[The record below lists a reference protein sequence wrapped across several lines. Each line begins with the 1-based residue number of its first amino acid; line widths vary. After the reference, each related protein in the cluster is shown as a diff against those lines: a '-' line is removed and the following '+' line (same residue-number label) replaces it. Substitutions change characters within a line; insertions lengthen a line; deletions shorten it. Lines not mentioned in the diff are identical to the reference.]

1 MTMAADDREEK
12 SMNRIVTVLAMTLAI
27 LASAHPAMAQPAGKM
42 HRIGFLHASDR
53 LTANSR
59 ISPFL
64 QGLRDRGYVEGR
76 NIRIEWRFA
85 DGKRERLPALA
96 ADLVR
101 LKVDVIVGPGG
112 AAPAAIKATSTIP
125 IVVTVAPDY
134 VAMGWAESHARPGGN
149 VTGLST
155 LAEDVMAKQLQ
166 LLKEAVPGLS
176 RVAIVHAD
184 LAGHLV
190 QIREAKE
197 AAAVLDLDIV
207 PIRVGAAADLAP
219 AFAKMKAERVNG
231 MVVLR
236 MGLFVHLRG
245 DMTAR
250 AREAGLPSLFG
261 HRVEAAAGGL
271 MAYGADT
278 KALYRS
284 VGFYIDKILKGA
296 KAAELPISQ
305 ATAFD
310 FVINLKT
317 AKTLGIEVPPSILLQ
332 ATEVIE

>member
-1 MTMAADDREEK
+1 MVK
-12 SMNRIVTVLAMTLAI
+12 RIVILLTTFAVLAA
-27 LASAHPAMAQPAGKM
+27 AHPAIAQPAEKM
-42 HRIGFLHASDR
+42 HRIGFLHAGDY
-53 LTANSR
+53 TASSR
-59 ISPFL
+59 VPPFL

-101 LKVDVIVGPGG
+101 LKVDVIVTPGG
-112 AAPAAIKATSTIP
+112 AAPAAIAATSTIP
-125 IVVTVAPDY
+125 IVIPVTGDY
-134 VAMGWAESHARPGGN
+134 VAVGWAKSLRRPGGN
-149 VTGLST
+149 ITGLST
-155 LAEDVMAKQLQ
+155 QAAGLKGKQLA

-184 LAGHLV
+184 HPGHHA
-190 QIREAKE
+190 QIREAKK

-219 AFAKMKAERVNG
+219 AFARMKAERVDG
-231 MVVLR
+231 IFVLR
-236 MGLFVHLRG
+236 MGLYVHLRG

-250 AREAGLPSLFG
+250 ARKAGLPSLFG
-261 HRVEAAAGGL
+261 HRVEATAGGL

-278 KALYRS
+278 KALYRGA
-284 VGFYIDKILKGA
+284 GFYIDKILKGA
-296 KAAELPISQ
+296 NPGELPISQ

-317 AKTLGIEVPPSILLQ
+317 AKALGIKMPASILLR

>member
-1 MTMAADDREEK
+1 
-12 SMNRIVTVLAMTLAI
+12 MNRK
-27 LASAHPAMAQPAGKM
+27 LASLVTAFAFVLTAHPVAAQQAGKIPT
-42 HRIGFLHASDR
+42 IGFLHPSDR
-53 LTANSR
+53 LTAISR

-76 NIRIEWRFA
+76 DIRIEWRFA

-112 AAPAAIKATSTIP
+112 AGPAAMAATSTIP
-125 IVVTVAPDY
+125 IVITVAPDY
-134 VAMGWAESHARPGGN
+134 VAMGWVESHARPGGN
-149 VTGLST
+149 LTGLST
-155 LAEDVMAKQLQ
+155 LAQGLKGKQLA
-166 LLKEAVPGLS
+166 LLKETVPGLS

-184 LAGHLV
+184 LRGHHN
-190 QIREAKE
+190 QIREAKK
-197 AAAVLDLDIV
+197 AAADLDLDIV

-219 AFAKMKAERVNG
+219 AFARMKAERVNG
-231 MVVLR
+231 IVVLR
-236 MGLFVHLRG
+236 MGLYVHLRD

-261 HRVEAAAGGL
+261 HRIEAAAGGL

-278 KALYRS
+278 KALYR
-284 VGFYIDKILKGA
+284 GAAFYIDKILKGA
-296 KAAELPISQ
+296 DPAELPISQ

-310 FVINLKT
+310 FVLNLKT
-317 AKTLGIEVPPSILLQ
+317 AKALGITFPRSILLR
-332 ATEVIE
+332 ADEVIE

>member
-1 MTMAADDREEK
+1 
-12 SMNRIVTVLAMTLAI
+12 MNRKLAFLVTAFAFVLA
-27 LASAHPAMAQPAGKM
+27 AHPAAAQQGGKIPT
-42 HRIGFLHASDR
+42 IGFLHAGDY
-53 LTANSR
+53 TANSH
-59 ISPFL
+59 IPPFL

-112 AAPAAIKATSTIP
+112 AGPAAMAATSTIP
-125 IVVTVAPDY
+125 IVITVAPDY

-184 LAGHLV
+184 LAGHHN

-207 PIRVGAAADLAP
+207 PIRVRAAADLAP
-219 AFAKMKAERVNG
+219 AFARMKAERVDG
-231 MVVLR
+231 IVVLR
-236 MGLFVHLRG
+236 MGLYVHLRRA
-245 DMTAR
+245 MTAR

-278 KALYRS
+278 KALYRGA
-284 VGFYIDKILKGA
+284 GFYIDKILNGA
-296 KAAELPISQ
+296 SPGELPISQ
-305 ATAFD
+305 ATKFE
-310 FVINLKT
+310 FVLNFKT
-317 AKTLGIEVPPSILLQ
+317 ATALGITFPPSILLR
-332 ATEVIE
+332 ATAVIE